1 MSPTLSFSPSIV
13 LRRNARRRR
22 TLSRRPRKE
31 VEALLREMAFAL
43 HLARSVKQTITAAH
57 E

>member
-1 MSPTLSFSPSIV
+1 MSPILSPSPSLI

-22 TLSRRPRKE
+22 TLARRPRRE

-43 HLARSVKQTITAAH
+43 HLARSVKESITAR